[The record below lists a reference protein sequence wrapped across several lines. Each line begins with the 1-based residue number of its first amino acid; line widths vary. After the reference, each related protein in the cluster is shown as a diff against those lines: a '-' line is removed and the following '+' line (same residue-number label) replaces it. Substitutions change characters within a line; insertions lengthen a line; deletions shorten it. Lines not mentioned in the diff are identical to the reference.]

1 LADQKV
7 WLLMALV
14 ENRIIDGEIVEYS
27 KVDIAIKRL
36 KSFEPP
42 DGYWLAFS
50 GGKDSVVIKAL
61 ADMAGVKYEA
71 HYSLTTVDPP
81 ELVRFIK
88 TFLDVTIDRPA
99 LTMWQLIVAKGTPPL
114 RMSRYCCT
122 ELKESGG
129 KRRVTI
135 TGVRWAES
143 VRRKANRNLVDI
155 GGKGGL
161 VYNDDN
167 DESRRSVEHCYRT
180 QKTLINPIID
190 WTDQDV
196 WEFIRGFNIPY
207 CSLYDDG
214 WKRLGCIG
222 CPMNTKRKQDFE
234 RWPTYKTAYIHAFNK
249 MIAAR
254 SDRGMETL
262 QWADGKECFDW
273 WVNKL
278 PDGDNTLDGQMEME
292 DE

>member
-1 LADQKV
+1 
-7 WLLMALV
+7 MSLV

-27 KVDIAIKRL
+27 KVAVAIQRL

-88 TFLDVTIDRPA
+88 TFPDVTIDRPA
-99 LTMWQLIVAKGTPPL
+99 LTMWQLIVNKGTPPL

-129 KRRVTI
+129 TGRVTI

-143 VRRKANRNLVDI
+143 VRRKANRNLIDI

-161 VYNDDN
+161 VLNDDN
-167 DESRRSVEHCYRT
+167 DESRRIVEQCYRT
-180 QKTLINPIID
+180 QKTLVNPIID
-190 WTDQDV
+190 WTDDDV
-196 WEFIRGFNIPY
+196 WEFIKSNTVKY
-207 CSLYDDG
+207 CSLYDEG
-214 WKRLGCIG
+214 HTRLGCIG
-222 CPMNTKRKQDFE
+222 CPMNTKRKFDFD
-234 RWPTYKTAYIHAFNK
+234 RWPTYKTAYIHAFDK
-249 MIAAR
+249 MISR
-254 SDRGMETL
+254 RRERGMKTL
-262 QWADGKECFDW
+262 QWADGKDCFDW
-273 WVNKL
+273 WANEL
-278 PDGDNTLDGQMEME
+278 PNDVNTLGGQLDME
-292 DE
+292 DLND